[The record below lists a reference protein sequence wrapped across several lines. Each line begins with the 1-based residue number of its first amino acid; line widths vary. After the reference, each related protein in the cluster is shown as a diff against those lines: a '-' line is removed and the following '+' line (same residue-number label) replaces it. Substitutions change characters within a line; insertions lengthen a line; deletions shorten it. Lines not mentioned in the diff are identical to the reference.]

1 MATLTNESARGL
13 GLPGRRGPD
22 GAMRGALVL
31 PSHAS
36 VDVPDWYVDEI
47 ALERGIASIT
57 NQPGGLRITRAA
69 AKAPA
74 PAAPAVP
81 APLPDLEP
89 VAPKK
94 TRKR

>member
-1 MATLTNESARGL
+1 
-13 GLPGRRGPD
+13 
-22 GAMRGALVL
+22 MRGALVL

-36 VDVPDWYVDEI
+36 VDVPDWYVDEL

-57 NQPGGLRITRAA
+57 NQPGGLRVTRAA

-81 APLPDLEP
+81 SAPAPIPDLEP